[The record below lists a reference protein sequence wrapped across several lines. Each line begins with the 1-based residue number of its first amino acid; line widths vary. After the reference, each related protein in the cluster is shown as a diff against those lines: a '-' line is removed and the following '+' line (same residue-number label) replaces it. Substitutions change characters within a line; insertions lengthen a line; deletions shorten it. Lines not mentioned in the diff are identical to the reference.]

1 MTEETPMTTTDATPV
16 LRGTRRGRWLRGLLL
31 TGAAAGLAVTGTLV
45 AQAGQGPQRPTM
57 PQSAQVEAA
66 SGVRFER
73 VTLAADTGL
82 IDVRYT
88 VLDSTKARKWA
99 ADTSQPPVI
108 KDNRNQRL
116 FDRVAAMRDSHELRS
131 GQTYYLIYLNSNG
144 GVKRG
149 DTIDLRIAGTTLTGI
164 TVE

>member
-1 MTEETPMTTTDATPV
+1 MTTTDATSTV
-16 LRGTRRGRWLRGLLL
+16 RGTHRGRWLRGLLL
-31 TGAAAGLAVTGTLV
+31 VGAACGLAVAGTLV
-45 AQAGQGPQRPTM
+45 AQAGQGPQRPAM
-57 PQSAQVEAA
+57 PQNARVEAA

-99 ADTSQPPVI
+99 ADTNEPPVI
-108 KDNRNQRL
+108 KNNRNQRL

-149 DTIDLRIAGTTLTGI
+149 DAIDVRIAGTTLTGV